1 MGEPST
7 QWREVVL
14 PDEGERHERQAALLR
29 EMQQRKDTQYGTGR
43 ALHRKQVAALRA
55 MLEVPAYLP
64 DHARQGIFSIPDKYD
79 AWVRLSNGGFNRAP
93 DRVPDIRGFSIKVLG
108 VNGAAALGG
117 EAVSQDFALIN
128 HERFSSATSED
139 FATVVTIGSGTT
151 GQILL
156 KALKSPSIIPQL
168 RTVSAALKTPFS
180 GFATADF
187 FSAAPIRFGP
197 YAVRIKLVAA
207 SSEPDPAAREDWGA
221 DIYRRLAGR
230 PLRYDVQAQFFSDEE
245 STPIEDASVNWQAP
259 YLSIGRFTILRQTR
273 DETFDE
279 EVEAAKFDPWNA
291 LVEHR
296 PLGEV
301 MRARKVAYFASQEN
315 RSAK

>member
-1 MGEPST
+1 
-7 QWREVVL
+7 VVL
-14 PDEGERHERQAALLR
+14 PDEGQRHERQAALFR
-29 EMQQRKDTQYGTGR
+29 EMQGRKDTEYGTGR

-55 MLEVPAYLP
+55 MLEVPAELP
-64 DHARQGIFSIPDKYD
+64 EHARQGIFSIPDKYD

-93 DRVPDIRGFSIKVLG
+93 DKVPDIRGFAIKVLG
-108 VNGAAALGG
+108 VSGAAALGG

-139 FATVVTIGSGTT
+139 FVSVVTTGSGTT

-156 KALKSPSIIPQL
+156 KALRRPSLVPQL

-180 GFATADF
+180 GFATTDF
-187 FSAAPIRFGP
+187 FSAAPIRFGR
-197 YAVRIKLVAA
+197 YAVRIRLVAA
-207 SSEPDPAAREDWGA
+207 SSEPDPAARDDWGA
-221 DIYRRLAGR
+221 DIYRRIAER
-230 PLRYDVQAQFFSDEE
+230 PLRYDFQVQFFSDEQ
-245 STPIEDASVNWQAP
+245 STPIEDASINWQAP
-259 YLSIGRFTILRQTR
+259 YLTIGRLTIPRQTR

-291 LVEHR
+291 LVQHR

-301 MRARKVAYFASQEN
+301 MRARKVAYFASQQN